1 MRNLT
6 NQVYDGNA
14 HEVYV
19 EVEEGTSVTYI
30 VNGIEQTGRP
40 SFVDAGEYV
49 VSFRLTKEGAT
60 PYEGKFTV
68 KIAKKHATVTAQNQ
82 TAIFGD
88 DFTLSQSAFTLD
100 GVLEKDTSDVVV
112 TLACDYKVGN
122 DKGAYAVTATATH
135 KNYDFASVNGTLT
148 VGAKKVVLD
157 AKTYSVTYGE
167 DCPELVGF
175 TSDSVSV
182 TLDFIT
188 LSTSYIKGEFASEYE
203 VFATSSNANY
213 TVDASKVKL
222 VVEKRTLTLTL
233 VESSLFATYGEE
245 IEITYTNVGLL
256 ANDAKHFGIEYKS
269 GDVCKPVPTILGAG
283 SYEVKITMSDKMA
296 QRYDLSADSVTNGT
310 LKVQKQS

>member
-19 EVEEGTSVTYI
+19 EVEDGTSVTYI

-100 GVLEKDTSDVVV
+100 GVLDKDIADVG
-112 TLACDYKVGN
+112 TTIECNYEVGN
-122 DKGAYAVTATATH
+122 DKGAYTVTATATH

-148 VGAKKVVLD
+148 VGAKKVALD

-222 VVEKRTLTLTL
+222 VVEKRALTLTL
-233 VESSLFATYGEE
+233 VESSLFATYGDE

-256 ANDAKHFGIEYKS
+256 ANDAKHFDIEYKT